1 MIDRRHEY
9 EKASRHRRVRGEARA
24 LGADRLLRDLD
35 DDLLAFFQE
44 LLDFRLRTFVAVAIA
59 ASASAGPAS
68 AEAGSASAGAT
79 VGGTRPTYGRALA
92 VSARRRYSDIVFVRL
107 ETVEL
112 LEGRYDIGN
121 VEEAVALETE
131 VNERRLHAGQHF

>member
-9 EKASRHRRVRGEARA
+9 EKASRHRRVRGQARA

-59 ASASAGPAS
+59 ASASTGSAS
-68 AEAGSASAGAT
+68 AEAGPASAGAT
-79 VGGTRPTYGRALA
+79 VGGTRPTLA
-92 VSARRRYSDIVFVRL
+92 VCRAVACGSDIVFV
-107 ETVEL
+107 
-112 LEGRYDIGN
+112 
-121 VEEAVALETE
+121 
-131 VNERRLHAGQHF
+131 